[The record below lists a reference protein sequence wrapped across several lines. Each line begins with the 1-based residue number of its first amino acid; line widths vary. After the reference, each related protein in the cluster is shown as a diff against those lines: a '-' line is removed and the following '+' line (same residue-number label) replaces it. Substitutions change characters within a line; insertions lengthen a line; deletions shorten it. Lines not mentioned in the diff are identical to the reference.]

1 MHANV
6 VGVPGWLLVVLG
18 LLAAAQI
25 TLDIIALLDLSR
37 RPTEQVVFGN
47 KWIWVVIVLLVN
59 TVGAIIYLVAGRK
72 PAPIAENAPPSAP
85 PSARIENIADT
96 LYGPRHDTDPR

>member
-1 MHANV
+1 
-6 VGVPGWLLVVLG
+6 
-18 LLAAAQI
+18 
-25 TLDIIALLDLSR
+25 
-37 RPTEQVVFGN
+37 
-47 KWIWVVIVLLVN
+47 VN